1 MSDEEH
7 IASVVREADEWL
19 NSHKVTETWR
29 TMNRLR
35 DTLVRT
41 ADKVPRKVQ
50 ESNAEGEVMS
60 KPVARITLEVD
71 VVLRETET
79 LEEGYEAYLAVG
91 PVRAV
96 KPLLLGNPRDL
107 DYCDDI
113 DDLDYE
119 GEMNVV
125 LSQAIRQFANE
136 TLRGRNTQGHP

>member
-1 MSDEEH
+1 
-7 IASVVREADEWL
+7 
-19 NSHKVTETWR
+19 
-29 TMNRLR
+29 
-35 DTLVRT
+35 
-41 ADKVPRKVQ
+41 
-50 ESNAEGEVMS
+50 MS

-113 DDLDYE
+113 DDLDHE

-136 TLRGRNTQGHP
+136 TLRGRNTQGNPLNFVV